1 VAGAPPEDTIA
12 AVATATGRGGI
23 GILRLSGPAALA
35 IARRLT
41 GRDQFRP
48 RYAHRADFHDA
59 GGARLDDGLALYFP
73 GPHSFT
79 GEDVIEFNCHGSPVV
94 LDLLLQA
101 ACAHGARP
109 AEPGEFS
116 RRAFLN
122 DKLDLAQAEAIA
134 DLIDSASAEA
144 ARNALRSLSGAFSE
158 RVHELVEAVTR
169 LRVYVEAAIDFPDEE
184 DVDFLAEGD
193 VAARLAD
200 IAARLA
206 AVRESARQG
215 SLLREGLKLVIAGR
229 PNAGKSSLLNALA
242 GEERAIVTAIEGT
255 TRDVLREDILV
266 HGLPLHIVDTAG
278 LRDSDD
284 PVEQEGVRRAMV
296 EIASADRVILVV
308 DDSMND
314 GTNGAPPRLADLLP
328 AGVEPPPPGTPVTRV
343 HNKIDLSA
351 APVAIKSTAD
361 GTDIWLSAHS
371 GAGLSLLREH
381 LRDSVGLAS
390 AGESTFSA
398 RRRHLDALDRAAAH
412 LDDARAQ
419 LAGSG
424 AGELVAED
432 LRYVQG
438 CLGEITGRVSSDDL
452 LGEIF
457 SSFCIGK

>member
-1 VAGAPPEDTIA
+1 MAGAPPEDTIA
-12 AVATATGRGGI
+12 AVATAAGRGGI
-23 GILRLSGPAALA
+23 GILRLSGPRALA
-35 IARRLT
+35 IAQQLT
-41 GRDQFRP
+41 GRDGFRP
-48 RYAHRADFHDA
+48 RYAHRTAFFDST
-59 GGARLDDGLALYFP
+59 GERLDDGLVLSFP
-73 GPHSFT
+73 APHSFT
-79 GEDVIEFNCHGSPVV
+79 GEDVIECNCHGSPVV

-101 ACAHGARP
+101 ACVAGARP

-144 ARNALRSLSGAFSE
+144 ARNAVRSLSGAFSE
-158 RVHELVEAVTR
+158 RVHALVEAVTR
-169 LRVYVEAAIDFPDEE
+169 LRVYIEAAIDFPDEE

-200 IAARLA
+200 IADRLA

-284 PVEQEGVRRAMV
+284 PVEQEGVRRALA
-296 EIASADRVILVV
+296 EIASADRVLLVV
-308 DDSMND
+308 DDSGRAGD
-314 GTNGAPPRLADLLP
+314 EPPRLTDLLP
-328 AGVEPPPPGTPVTRV
+328 PGVEPPPPGTPVTRI
-343 HNKIDLSA
+343 HNKIDLSGHPA
-351 APVAIKSTAD
+351 AIEQGEGS
-361 GTDIWLSAHS
+361 TDIWLSAQN

-381 LRDSVGLAS
+381 LRDSVGLAG

-398 RRRHLDALDRAAAH
+398 RRRHLDALDRAGSH
-412 LDDARAQ
+412 LDDAAAQ

-432 LRYVQG
+432 LRYVQA
-438 CLGEITGRVSSDDL
+438 CLGEITGKVSSDDL

>member
-1 VAGAPPEDTIA
+1 MAGAPPEDTIA
-12 AVATATGRGGI
+12 AIATATGRGGI

-35 IARRLT
+35 IARQLT
-41 GRDQFRP
+41 GRDRFRP
-48 RYAHRADFHDA
+48 RYAHRADFLDA

-101 ACAHGARP
+101 ACACGARP
-109 AEPGEFS
+109 AQPGEFS

-122 DKLDLAQAEAIA
+122 DKLDLTQAEAIA
-134 DLIDSASAEA
+134 DLIESASVEA
-144 ARNALRSLSGAFSE
+144 ARNALRSLSGAFSK
-158 RVHELVEAVTR
+158 RVHDLVEAVTR

-184 DVDFLAEGD
+184 DVDFLAEGE
-193 VAARLAD
+193 VGARLAG
-200 IAARLA
+200 IATQLA

-308 DDSMND
+308 DDSA
-314 GTNGAPPRLADLLP
+314 GGAPPRLANLLP
-328 AGVEPPPPGTPVTRV
+328 AGVAPPPPGTPVTRV
-343 HNKIDLSA
+343 HNKIDLSGTA
-351 APVAIKSTAD
+351 AAIESTAD
-361 GTDIWLSAHS
+361 GTDIWLSAQS

-381 LRDSVGLAS
+381 LRGSVGLAS

-412 LDDARAQ
+412 LDDARTQ
-419 LAGSG
+419 LDGSG

-432 LRYVQG
+432 LRYLQG

>member
-1 VAGAPPEDTIA
+1 MAAAPPEDTIA
-12 AVATATGRGGI
+12 AVATAAGRGGV
-23 GILRLSGPAALA
+23 GILRLSGPKA
-35 IARRLT
+35 IAVGRALT
-41 GRDQFRP
+41 GRTAFNSRH
-48 RYAHRADFHDA
+48 AHRAGLSDA
-59 GGARLDDGLALYFP
+59 AGERIDDGLALCFP

-79 GEDVIEFNCHGSPVV
+79 GEDVVELHCHGSPVV
-94 LDLLLQA
+94 LDLLLEA

-158 RVHELVEAVTR
+158 RIAALVEAVTR
-169 LRVYVEAAIDFPDEE
+169 LRVYIEAAIDFPDED

-193 VAARLAD
+193 VTARLEE
-200 IAARLA
+200 IGERLA

-215 SLLREGLKLVIAGR
+215 TLLREGLKLVIAGR

-242 GEERAIVTAIEGT
+242 GEERAIVTASEGT

-278 LRDSDD
+278 LRESED
-284 PVEQEGVRRAMV
+284 PVEQEGVRRAIA

-308 DDSMND
+308 DDSNP
-314 GTNGAPPRLADLLP
+314 GTPPGLADLLP
-328 AGVEPPPPGTPVTRV
+328 AGVTPPAPGTPVTRI
-343 HNKIDLSA
+343 HNKIDLSGA
-351 APVAIKSTAD
+351 APAVRTADD
-361 GTDIWLSAHS
+361 GTDLWLSA
-371 GAGLSLLREH
+371 GTGEGLDLLRAH
-381 LRDSVGLAS
+381 LRDSVGLQA
-390 AGESTFSA
+390 AGESAFSA
-398 RRRHLDALDRAAAH
+398 RRRHLDALDRAGAH
-412 LDDARAQ
+412 LADAQQQ
-419 LAGSG
+419 LAASA

-432 LRYVQG
+432 LRYVQA
-438 CLGEITGRVSSDDL
+438 CLGEITGKVSSDDL

>member
-1 VAGAPPEDTIA
+1 VAAAPPEDTIA
-12 AVATATGRGGI
+12 AVATAAGRGGI
-23 GILRLSGPAALA
+23 GILRLSGPRALA
-35 IARRLT
+35 VGKALT
-41 GRDQFRP
+41 GRTGFEP
-48 RYAHRADFHDA
+48 RHAHRAALRNAA
-59 GGARLDDGLALYFP
+59 GECIDDGLALSFP

-79 GEDVIEFNCHGSPVV
+79 GDDVVELHCHGSPVV
-94 LDLLLQA
+94 LDLLLEA
-101 ACAHGARP
+101 ACTHGARP

-158 RVHELVEAVTR
+158 YVNALVEAVTR
-169 LRVYVEAAIDFPDEE
+169 IRVYVEAAIDFPDEE

-193 VAARLAD
+193 VAARLEE
-200 IAARLA
+200 IGERLT

-215 SLLREGLKLVIAGR
+215 TLLREGLKLVIAGR

-242 GEERAIVTAIEGT
+242 GEERAIVTAREGT

-278 LRDSDD
+278 LRESKD
-284 PVEQEGVRRAMV
+284 PVEQEGVRRALA
-296 EIASADRVILVV
+296 EIASADRVILVI
-308 DDSMND
+308 DDSNP
-314 GTNGAPPRLADLLP
+314 GTAPGLADLLP
-328 AGVEPPPPGTPVTRV
+328 AGVAPPPPGTPMTRV
-343 HNKIDLSA
+343 YNKIDLSGA
-351 APVAIKSTAD
+351 TPAVRPSEDA
-361 GTDIWLSAHS
+361 TDVWLSA
-371 GAGLSLLREH
+371 GTGEGLELLRAH
-381 LRDSVGLAS
+381 LGDSVGLQA
-390 AGESTFSA
+390 AGESAFSA
-398 RRRHLDALDRAAAH
+398 RRRHLDALDRAGAH
-412 LDDARAQ
+412 LVDAQRQ
-419 LAGSG
+419 LAASA

-432 LRYVQG
+432 LRYVQA

>member
-1 VAGAPPEDTIA
+1 MAGAPPEDTIA
-12 AVATATGRGGI
+12 AVATAAGRGGI

-59 GGARLDDGLALYFP
+59 EGTRLDDGLALYFP

-79 GEDVIEFNCHGSPVV
+79 GEDVIELNCHGSPVV

-200 IAARLA
+200 VAARLA

-296 EIASADRVILVV
+296 EIGSADRVILVV
-308 DDSMND
+308 DDSA
-314 GTNGAPPRLADLLP
+314 GGAPPALADLLP

-343 HNKIDLSA
+343 HNKIDLSGTA
-351 APVAIKSTAD
+351 AAINSTAD
-361 GTDIWLSAHS
+361 ITDIWLSAQS
-371 GAGLSLLREH
+371 GDGLSLLREH

-412 LDDARAQ
+412 LTDARAQ

-438 CLGEITGRVSSDDL
+438 CLGEITGRGSSDDL